1 MGNNLFISPEKK
13 NTRSP
18 VHQLLLSTW
27 ITDWQF
33 AHHKKIVMNISVII
47 ICKNGSARLAETL
60 ASVQGIGGEIL
71 LYDSGSTDNSV
82 EIAKTYGVKIAY
94 GEWEGYGRNRYK
106 ASQLAAHDWILMID
120 TDEVLDAE
128 LKEAILCIDLT
139 KENLVYNI
147 RYKNFYGSKEI
158 KFGEWGND
166 SHIRMANR
174 RKVQTDQEIVH
185 EKLFLQPGLH
195 IKTLPGFIKHYTV
208 NNIIDYAGK
217 ATEYASL
224 SAGKYRKQGRHATL
238 IKIYIAPLF
247 AFVQNYIFKM
257 GYRDGWKGF
266 VCASMTAW
274 YTFMKYT
281 KLKELER
288 QSKSSEKNFAD
299 LELQVIPSIKQ

>member
-1 MGNNLFISPEKK
+1 MEEFRFSVNKPMHY
-13 NTRSP
+13 R
-18 VHQLLLSTW
+18 LS
-27 ITDWQF
+27 ID
-33 AHHKKIVMNISVII
+33 HPKINYMNISVII
-47 ICKNGSARLAETL
+47 ICKNGSVRLVETL
-60 ASVQGIGGEIL
+60 KSVQGIGEEIL
-71 LYDSGSTDNSV
+71 LYDSGSSDNSV
-82 EIAKTYGVKIAY
+82 AIAKAYGAKIVY
-94 GEWEGYGRNRYK
+94 GEWEGYGRNRFK
-106 ASQLAAHDWILMID
+106 ASQLAKNDWILMID
-120 TDEVLDAE
+120 TDEVLDTE

-139 KENLVYNI
+139 KENLVYNM

-174 RKVQTDQEIVH
+174 KKVQTDQEIVH

-217 ATEYASL
+217 LIEYASL
-224 SAGKYRKQGRHATL
+224 SADKYLKQGKHATI

-247 AFVQNYIFKM
+247 SFVQNYVFKM

-288 QSKSSEKNFAD
+288 QSKPSEKMYPD
-299 LELQVIPSIKQ
+299 LELQAIPAEKQ

>member
-1 MGNNLFISPEKK
+1 MD
-13 NTRSP
+13 
-18 VHQLLLSTW
+18 LS
-27 ITDWQF
+27 
-33 AHHKKIVMNISVII
+33 VVI
-47 ICKNGSARLAETL
+47 ICKNGSAHIADTL
-60 ASVQGIGGEIL
+60 NSVQGIGNELL
-71 LYDSGSTDNSV
+71 LYDSGSTDNS
-82 EIAKTYGVKIAY
+82 IQMAKAY
-94 GEWEGYGRNRYK
+94 GATIVHGSWEGYGRNRYK
-106 ASQLAAHDWILMID
+106 AGQLAKYDWILMID
-120 TDEVLDAE
+120 TDEVLDE
-128 LKEAILCIDLT
+128 DLKKAILNLDLT
-139 KENLVYNI
+139 QTNMVYNM
-147 RYKNFYGSKEI
+147 RYKNFFGTREM

-174 RKVQTDQEIVH
+174 KKVRIDQEIVH

-217 ATEYASL
+217 LIEYASL
-224 SAGKYRKQGRHATL
+224 SADKYLKQGKHATI

-247 AFVQNYIFKM
+247 SFVQNYVFKM

-288 QSKSSEKNFAD
+288 QSKPSEKMYPD
-299 LELQVIPSIKQ
+299 LELQAIPAEKQ